1 MIVRGGRRRGQL
13 RRSTVGVSGEEG
25 HKSIATSMGRTRKF
39 LRDIW
44 SSPLGMWK
52 LGQNQAKRRLGPQ
65 PPASWTHKPDT
76 KGPPVLTTFK
86 KFSSNLFH
94 PKLTFPKRPPRSA
107 LLCSGFASENIHGV
121 CGVWVTPFSC
131 PRLRL
136 KASS

>member
-1 MIVRGGRRRGQL
+1 MILRVRRRGQL
-13 RRSTVGVSGEEG
+13 RRSVGGVSGEQG
-25 HKSIATSMGRTRKF
+25 RTSIATSMVRTRKL
-39 LRDIW
+39 LRDVW
-44 SSPLGMWK
+44 SSRPGMWT

-65 PPASWTHKPDT
+65 PPASCTHKPGT

-86 KFSSNLFH
+86 KFGSNLFH

-107 LLCSGFASENIHGV
+107 LPCSGFASENIHGV

-136 KASS
+136 KVSS